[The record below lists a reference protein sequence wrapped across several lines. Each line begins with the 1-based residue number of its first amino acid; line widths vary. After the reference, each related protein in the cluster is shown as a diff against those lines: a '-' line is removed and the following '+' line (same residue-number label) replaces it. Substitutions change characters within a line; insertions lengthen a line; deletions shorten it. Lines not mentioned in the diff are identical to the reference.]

1 MQVSVFLSI
10 LQRFLKEVSITNLK
24 LNNMKELVAK
34 INAEI
39 AEFQANAEAQVVKG
53 NKAAGA
59 RARKNALE
67 LMKDLKEFR
76 KVSVEASK

>member
-1 MQVSVFLSI
+1 
-10 LQRFLKEVSITNLK
+10 
-24 LNNMKELVAK
+24 MKELVEK

-39 AEFQANAEAQVVKG
+39 EAFKANAEAQVAKG

-59 RARKNALE
+59 RARKAALE

-76 KVSVEASK
+76 KASVNEAKN